1 MIGTMCGISQTSHS
15 IKEHLWIAVLFY
27 SRSLFLLTKMKF
39 SIKDFFSKCDQIRSF
54 LRIWSHLLKKS
65 LTLSWRRPLS
75 YRNQS
80 LRKSMD
86 WFLYDQGLH
95 HEKVNGKLHFL
106 CSVGV
111 LRESC
116 SENMQQIYRKLLK
129 ICSKVSQVSQENIH
143 YHLKMKANL
152 LEWKNVR

>member
-1 MIGTMCGISQTSHS
+1 MWGNP
-15 IKEHLWIAVLFY
+15 KLFHQAN
-27 SRSLFLLTKMKF
+27 LLKKIF
-39 SIKDFFSKCDQIRSF
+39 RKDKYWHNQ
-54 LRIWSHLLKKS
+54 LRKALLKKS

-86 WFLYDQGLH
+86 WFLYDHGLH